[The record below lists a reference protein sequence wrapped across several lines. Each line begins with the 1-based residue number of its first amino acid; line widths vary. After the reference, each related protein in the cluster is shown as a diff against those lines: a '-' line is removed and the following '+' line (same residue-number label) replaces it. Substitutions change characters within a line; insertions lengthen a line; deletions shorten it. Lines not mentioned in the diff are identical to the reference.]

1 MTERIDLDD
10 VDTPDETDD
19 DERDGD
25 WLWRKGEEIPE
36 DRPDAGWGTDD
47 GATGGD
53 AATDDRSGDAGRR
66 TAGEDDGD
74 GGGGSTSGAAGSA
87 AEPVGVPH
95 VPDSNENDPVG
106 IPMDA
111 GGAGAGSGG
120 GDAGTGATPGVP
132 EGGSDGSGGGDGT
145 DSAGG
150 GTAAAHGAAD
160 PDDVTMAFTYGA
172 VGRLAEPAAAVAD
185 AERWCDW
192 LGLVGDVSAHVL
204 NKFQRERHLDL
215 DFFNGSGTGPGERL
229 AEVDEHS
236 MFFADRMA
244 VVGLPDEEW
253 IAERA
258 GWEFVPLEH
267 AAGEAGWELTE
278 ADGTGA
284 EAGADGR

>member
-10 VDTPDETDD
+10 VDTPDDADE

-36 DRPDAGWGTDD
+36 DRPAAGWTP
-47 GATGGD
+47 GD
-53 AATDDRSGDAGRR
+53 ADGGRGPSSEVRDAGRV
-66 TAGEDDGD
+66 G
-74 GGGGSTSGAAGSA
+74 
-87 AEPVGVPH
+87 GVPH

-111 GGAGAGSGG
+111 GGAGAGSSRGST
-120 GDAGTGATPGVP
+120 DTGATPGVP
-132 EGGSDGSGGGDGT
+132 EGGSDGTGSES

-160 PDDVTMAFTYGA
+160 PDDMTMAFTYGA
-172 VGRLAEPAAAVAD
+172 VGRLADPAAAVAD

-204 NKFQRERHLDL
+204 NKFQRERRLDL
-215 DFFNGSGTGPGERL
+215 DFFNGSGTGPAERL
-229 AEVDEHS
+229 AEVDERS
-236 MFFADRMA
+236 MFFADRTA
-244 VVGLPDEEW
+244 VVGLPGEEW

-258 GWEFVPLEH
+258 DWEFVPLEH

-278 ADGTGA
+278 GGKGDERA
-284 EAGADGR
+284 AGAGDE